1 MKTLNP
7 DLVIVGAGPAGL
19 TAARHLAATADVLVI
34 EREEQAGGIPRHSD
48 HIGYGLR
55 DLHRVMTGPQYALR
69 LVERARDAGVDLRT
83 GSMVTRWR
91 GDRMLEATT
100 PAGIV
105 QVQASAVLLATGA
118 RERSRAARMIPGDRA
133 AGVMTTGQLQSTVHL
148 LHRPVGTRA
157 VVVGSEL
164 VSWSAVLTLR
174 EAGCA
179 TVLMTTTYDR
189 PESYAAFNLAG
200 RALLRVPVATRT
212 RVTRIIGR
220 ERVSAIEVED
230 LATGIRR
237 EVACDTVILT
247 GEWAPDSE
255 LARAHDLAID
265 HAHGGPLIDTA
276 QRTSAPGVFAAGNL
290 CHPVDTAD
298 VAALDGAAAAAEIV
312 RWLQGVRPS
321 ERAVRLTVDAPLRW
335 VSPGLVRPGDPSA
348 PRERLVLWADET
360 RWRPRITV
368 RQGADILTQRTVN
381 WPMSPGRAFRLPWSV
396 LSGVDPRGADVTI
409 SVR

>member
-7 DLVIVGAGPAGL
+7 DVVIVGAGPAGL
-19 TAARHLAATADVLVI
+19 TAARHLAATVDVLVI
-34 EREEQAGGIPRHSD
+34 EREDQAGGIPRHSA

-55 DLHRVMTGPQYALR
+55 DLHRVMTGPQYAQR
-69 LVERARDAGVDLRT
+69 LVEQARDASVDLRT
-83 GSMVTRWR
+83 ASMVTRWR
-91 GDRMLEATT
+91 GERTLEATT
-100 PAGIV
+100 PSGLV
-105 QVQASAVLLATGA
+105 QIEAAAVLLATGA
-118 RERSRAARMIPGDRA
+118 RERSRAARMIPGDRP

-179 TVLMTTTYDR
+179 TALMTTTHER
-189 PESYAAFNLAG
+189 PESYAAFNVAG

-220 ERVSAIEVED
+220 ERVTAVEVQD

-247 GEWAPDSE
+247 GDWMPDSE
-255 LARAHDLAID
+255 LARAHNLAID
-265 HAHGGPLIDTA
+265 HGHGGPLIDTA

-298 VAALDGAAAAAEIV
+298 VAALDGAAVATQII

-321 ERAVRLTVDAPLRW
+321 EQTVRLTVEAPLRW
-335 VSPGLVRPGDPSA
+335 VSPGLLRSGDPAA
-348 PRERLVLWADET
+348 PRERLVLWSDES
-360 RWRPRITV
+360 RSRPRLTV
-368 RQGADILTQRTVN
+368 RQGADILTRRTVN

-396 LSGVDPRGADVTI
+396 LSGVDPRGVDVTI